1 MKKLL
6 GVFLCLVPLA
16 VHAQQTYTNEDV
28 KNFTVARAYTNQDL
42 KKMKPLP
49 VVGVAAPRAADPDP
63 VAEDAGPYQLRM
75 DLLKEQR
82 CILQAELDWRN
93 AEIEKAYSFLDKGP
107 GGYPW
112 PGYLSKSKGALQY
125 LRMQLAVVDAR
136 IDFLKDEARR
146 ADVIVDSR

>member
-49 VVGVAAPRAADPDP
+49 VVGVAAPRAADPNP

-82 CILQAELDWRN
+82 CILQAE
-93 AEIEKAYSFLDKGP
+93 LDKGP